1 MSVREE
7 GERKSE
13 RERERERER
22 RKKKANG
29 ARRPLQTF
37 YIHEIGCLEKSPR
50 KGFYSCGKKCFLGQ
64 FSILIWRKLQASATL
79 NLLLY

>member
-22 RKKKANG
+22 EGKRRPMAPVDLYRRFISTRLGAWKKARERVSTAAVKNVFW
-29 ARRPLQTF
+29 ANFR
-37 YIHEIGCLEKSPR
+37 S
-50 KGFYSCGKKCFLGQ
+50 
-64 FSILIWRKLQASATL
+64 
-79 NLLLY
+79 

>member
-13 RERERERER
+13 REREREREGKR
-22 RKKKANG
+22 RPMAPVDLYRRFISTRLGAWKKA
-29 ARRPLQTF
+29 RERV
-37 YIHEIGCLEKSPR
+37 
-50 KGFYSCGKKCFLGQ
+50 FYSCGKKCFLGQ